1 VSKFLRIYHRIVMWP
16 ISEIAT
22 PFNVVLWHMMVAGLL
37 LLFLLVVTNE
47 LFGWAA
53 ALPF

>member
-1 VSKFLRIYHRIVMWP
+1 MWP

-22 PFNVVLWHMMVAGLL
+22 PTNVVLWHIMVASLIV
-37 LLFLLVVTNE
+37 LFLLVVTNE

-53 ALPF
+53 LLPF